1 MKYSTSFLAMVF
13 CALAL
18 VAAAKHIP
26 LNTDISAQQ
35 DNNPKDGKDNQPRI
49 RQDVQPKVK
58 FRKVEGAKHGEY
70 LVYFT
75 DDVKMEDIEKVA
87 DELIAKYGG
96 SVHLDNEIAQET
108 KQADG
113 SIKREVVRPGARAI
127 YKKKSRKGFH
137 AEMTEEQAKS
147 LSEDPRVDYVT
158 EIGVSRIGSITIIP
172 KGIVTPVQE
181 KPAAKPDDNLKI
193 EPN

>member
-1 MKYSTSFLAMVF
+1 MKYPTSFLATVF

-18 VAAAKHIP
+18 VFAAKYIP
-26 LNTDISAQQ
+26 LNTDVSAQQ

-49 RQDVQPKVK
+49 RQDNQPKVK
-58 FRKVEGAKHGEY
+58 FRKVEGAKPGEY

-96 SVHLDNEIAQET
+96 SIYMDNEIVEDT

-113 SIKREVVRPGARAI
+113 SVKREVIQPGRRAI

-137 AEMTEEQAKS
+137 GVMTEERAKS

-158 EIGVSRIGSITIIP
+158 EIGVSKIGGITTIP
-172 KGIVTPVQE
+172 QGIVTPVPD
-181 KPAAKPDDNLKI
+181 KPAANHSLPR
-193 EPN
+193 PRQ

>member
-1 MKYSTSFLAMVF
+1 MKYPTSFLATVF

-18 VAAAKHIP
+18 VFAAKYIP
-26 LNTDISAQQ
+26 LNTDVSAQQ

-49 RQDVQPKVK
+49 RQDNQPKVK
-58 FRKVEGAKHGEY
+58 FRKVEGAKPGEY

-96 SVHLDNEIAQET
+96 SIYMDNEIVEDT

-113 SIKREVVRPGARAI
+113 SVKREVIQPGRRAI

-137 AEMTEEQAKS
+137 GVMTEERAKS
-147 LSEDPRVDYVT
+147 LSEDPRVDYVI
-158 EIGVSRIGSITIIP
+158 EIGVSKIGGTLFP
-172 KGIVTPVQE
+172 GGILF
-181 KPAAKPDDNLKI
+181 PDTQAGS
-193 EPN
+193 ETGR